1 MRWQAMACDG
11 EASAANKAV
20 VGIGCPQVFADAR
33 GYVQGV
39 AAAAAARHC
48 RRVDRAAAAGHAQ
61 IERQRVVVQRGAD
74 AFGVIRGQPRQA
86 AASHNLS
93 R

>member
-1 MRWQAMACDG
+1 
-11 EASAANKAV
+11 
-20 VGIGCPQVFADAR
+20 
-33 GYVQGV
+33 
-39 AAAAAARHC
+39 
-48 RRVDRAAAAGHAQ
+48 
-61 IERQRVVVQRGAD
+61 VVVQRGAD